1 MKDKQGFAEIIH
13 DAKFEVVGAGT
24 MPEGEHFWCSFCGG
38 RGIHFVLLKRL
49 TDNTTWKVGKTCI
62 GRVGLELPKSVKKVV
77 IKRDVAAEVV
87 GKRAP
92 KTPEER
98 EERQRVLD
106 KKRAKSEPKEKEA
119 KKPKVEKLKKE
130 EVSPEDIENV
140 FEELD

>member
-1 MKDKQGFAEIIH
+1 MKDKPNFAEIIQ

-38 RGIHFVLLKRL
+38 RGIHFVLVKKL
-49 TDNTTWKVGKTCI
+49 TDNTTWKVGKTCL

-77 IKRDVAAEVV
+77 IKREGKKEPVKVAEKKEPVKVAE
-87 GKRAP
+87 
-92 KTPEER
+92 
-98 EERQRVLD
+98 
-106 KKRAKSEPKEKEA
+106 KKAESEPKEKEA

>member
-1 MKDKQGFAEIIH
+1 MKDKRNFAEVIH
-13 DAKFEVVGAGT
+13 DAKFEVVGVGD
-24 MPEGEHFWCSFCGG
+24 MPKGEYFWCAFCGG

-62 GRVGLELPKSVKKVV
+62 GRVGLTLPKSVKKVV
-77 IKRDVAAEVV
+77 IKREEKKEPVKVAKKKARLE
-87 GKRAP
+87 
-92 KTPEER
+92 PEEK
-98 EERQRVLD
+98 EA
-106 KKRAKSEPKEKEA
+106 KKPEEKEA